1 MVKQI
6 DTLAFDEQLKSGKP
20 FVCDFF
26 ATWCGPCK
34 MLSPVMDQVS
44 EQYSDKADFVKVD
57 IDKNFELAAR
67 YGVMS
72 IPLVAVFENG
82 ELKAKTL
89 GYMSKSEATE
99 FLDEN
104 L

>member
-1 MVKQI
+1 
-6 DTLAFDEQLKSGKP
+6 
-20 FVCDFF
+20 
-26 ATWCGPCK
+26 
-34 MLSPVMDQVS
+34 
-44 EQYSDKADFVKVD
+44 
-57 IDKNFELAAR
+57 
-67 YGVMS
+67 MS